1 MGWQQHQ
8 AGPKQECDMVLLI
21 WNNNQ
26 QNVSLYVSILLPGK
40 HLEPA

>member
-1 MGWQQHQ
+1 MGWQQYQ
-8 AGPKQECDMVLLI
+8 AGPKQECDMFLLI

-26 QNVSLYVSILLPGK
+26 QNVSLYQSYYLAGK